1 MMVDLKRIGGNM
13 VPYDLDSSSSGLH
26 SLNRQL
32 AGAMRLDSVVA
43 DQMSIHHPNTLF
55 LSVFT

>member
-13 VPYDLDSSSSGLH
+13 VFYDLNSSSSGLH

-32 AGAMRLDSVVA
+32 AGANATRFGSG
-43 DQMSIHHPNTLF
+43 
-55 LSVFT
+55 